1 MNATQTE
8 FLEADIM
15 QAIQAQATSL
25 GLSVSDYLRNKLGVP
40 KPVQSQVPLEPEAPL
55 TPMAEASEKL
65 REAAPPRNEAM
76 LAALQRSTERWKDI
90 PPTGS
95 MEKTLRIIR
104 EGRAGAMYGYEPM
117 DFE

>member
-15 QAIQAQATSL
+15 QAIQTQATSL
-25 GLSVSDYLRNKLGVP
+25 GLSVSDYLRNKLGLP
-40 KPVQSQVPLEPEAPL
+40 KSEQGKVPLEPEAPQP
-55 TPMAEASEKL
+55 PMAEVSEMPQ
-65 REAAPPRNEAM
+65 ETTPPRNEAM
-76 LAALQRSTERWKDI
+76 LAALQRSTERWKDV
-90 PPTGS
+90 PPSGS